1 LSLLKEGGCFQE
13 VLKIFQHFKQKDEAI
28 TQSELGAIQ
37 AGGCGWEK
45 LVFAGGAE
53 ELLAF
58 YYFMK

>member
-1 LSLLKEGGCFQE
+1 
-13 VLKIFQHFKQKDEAI
+13 
-28 TQSELGAIQ
+28 LGAIQ

-45 LVFAGGAE
+45 LVFAGGVE